1 MMRILMYPHRD
12 ILALPSRI
20 LTKEL
25 QVSMAMV
32 ILYIDFNN
40 CTVVILV
47 IIFEFIGL
55 YFHSPKK

>member
-1 MMRILMYPHRD
+1 MYPHRD